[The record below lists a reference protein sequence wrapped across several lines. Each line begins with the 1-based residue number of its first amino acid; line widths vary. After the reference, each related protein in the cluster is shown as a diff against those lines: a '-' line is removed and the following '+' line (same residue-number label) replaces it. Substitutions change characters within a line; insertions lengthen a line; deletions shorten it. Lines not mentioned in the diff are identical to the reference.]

1 VVEGHSLLGVI
12 ESDEAALLVL
22 SLSSPRL
29 PQATVGKLLENVI
42 NPVLLIR

>member
-1 VVEGHSLLGVI
+1 LAEGHNLLRAI
-12 ESDEAALLVL
+12 QSDEAALLVL

-29 PQATVGKLLENVI
+29 PKATVGKLLDYTT